1 MSELDEEVEPFTTS
15 GYALSLLVLGLGLG
29 LLTVRHA
36 ATKQEQLLEITKD
49 FKTFQATFMSVYL
62 SALLTEWFQT
72 AYLFVYLRQMHP
84 EHFVARMYL
93 AGVSSQLSL
102 SVVLEVMGGFIPHKL
117 RCAACL
123 ALQAGSAVLMLHP
136 AFGGLVTSRVL
147 GGFAAALLHSSFE
160 AWMVEQHVGQGFPL
174 DWFTHTFNKISIAMG
189 VLAVATG
196 PAVTAA
202 HDLAGGALGPFKISL
217 VITGING
224 LLLFSWRRD
233 SNKPLPACGDVG
245 RLGSHA
251 LSAVTGS
258 GGGGANKVALVA
270 VTQGCFEAATFAFAF
285 LWTPLL
291 MSTASPGV
299 GLQSDH
305 PAQLPWG
312 IVFSQQLACV
322 MIGSVVFKLAMSL
335 APGTTADK
343 MCLWASAGG
352 AFCFFALAL
361 GLSRRGV
368 QITLLGFE
376 LCVGVY
382 LNAMGMMRSK
392 YIPQEVRG
400 LVLAAS
406 KLVLTTVLFVLLVL
420 LSENKSLVTGMCG
433 ALLTTAA
440 GCSARV
446 AGDGGSSDGGQF
458 SNGGGGAGQKED
470 GEDEQ
475 AELLERR

>member
-1 MSELDEEVEPFTTS
+1 MSDLEEEVAPFTTS
-15 GYALSLLVLGLGLG
+15 GYALSLLALGLGLG

-36 ATKQEQLLEITKD
+36 ATKQEQLLEVTKD
-49 FKTFQATFMSVYL
+49 FKTFQATFMGVYL
-62 SALLTEWFQT
+62 SALLTEWFQA

-93 AGVSSQLSL
+93 AGVASQLSL
-102 SVVLEVMGGFIPHKL
+102 SVVLEVMGGFVPHKL

-174 DWFTHTFNKISIAMG
+174 DWFTHTFNKLSVAMG
-189 VLAVATG
+189 ALAIATG

-202 HDLAGGALGPFKISL
+202 HDLAGGALGPFKVSL
-217 VITGING
+217 VITGVNG
-224 LLLFSWRRD
+224 LLLFAWRRD
-233 SNKPLPACGDVG
+233 SNKPLPACGDIG

-251 LSAVTGS
+251 LSVVTGS
-258 GGGGANKVALVA
+258 GAGGTNKVALVA
-270 VTQGCFEAATFAFAF
+270 VAQGCFEAATFAFAF

-291 MSTASPGV
+291 MSTANPED
-299 GLQSDH
+299 GLQGAH

-312 IVFSQQLACV
+312 IVFSEQLACV
-322 MIGSVVFKLAMSL
+322 MIGSIVFKLAMSL
-335 APGTTADK
+335 TPGTTAEK

-352 AFCFFALAL
+352 ALCFFALAC

-368 QITLLGFE
+368 QIALLAFE

-382 LNAMGMMRSK
+382 LNAMGMMRST

-400 LVLAAS
+400 LVLTVS
-406 KLVLTTVLFVLLVL
+406 KLILTTVLFVLLVF
-420 LSENKSLVTGMCG
+420 LSENKPLATGMCG

-440 GCSARV
+440 VCSARV
-446 AGDGGSSDGGQF
+446 ASDGGSSDSGQS
-458 SNGGGGAGQKED
+458 SNGGGGQKDD

-475 AELLERR
+475 AELLEKR